1 MSAQKKSISR
11 DESKRQDTGTNSI
24 GGINKSFDRVANI
37 WLQFTRYGRDFIGI
51 ILVASGLITL
61 FGLAGFSRGLLIV
74 YWSRFLAS
82 AVGWAK
88 WIVPPLIIGMGL
100 VIFLRHLELFKKLS
114 FRKILSIEVL
124 FFLGVMILATVGGK
138 NLDRAEAGQDG
149 GVIGWGLVTLLEF
162 IIPYPWSFILLLI
175 IGAAL
180 VGTLSGRMP
189 ILFRS
194 LEVWLEE
201 ELKTVGLLDR
211 NGKPSDVALNGLV
224 QSGKAPA
231 TQNSPDSITAIPRND
246 RLPPLNLLMQEH
258 SDNPDEDDIHA
269 TADLIEQTL
278 LEFGIPARV
287 VGFRVGPTV
296 TQFAIEPGFTEKMG
310 PDGQLIQQKVRVAQI
325 SALSRDLAL
334 ALSAERLRV
343 EAPVPGHTFVGIEV
357 PNQHLSL
364 VRLRGLIE
372 SDAFQNLGSPMAIAL
387 GRNVSGQ
394 PLVADLAKMPHL
406 LIAGTTGSG
415 KSVAIAAIA
424 IGLVM
429 NNTPEELRL
438 AMLDP
443 KMVELIRFNG
453 LPHLFGKVETEQE
466 RMLAVLRWALVE
478 MDSRYRLLES
488 THSRDLES
496 YNRKVQ
502 KRKQPTLPR
511 IAILIDELA
520 DLMMQA
526 PDQTESSLVRLA
538 QMARATGIHLVVA
551 TQRPSTDV
559 VTGLIKANF
568 PARLSFTVASSIDS
582 RVILDTTG
590 AETLLGRGDLLFLD
604 PEVGS
609 PQRAQGVIVTDH
621 EIERVIHYWQKMAPL
636 GEALEPPWAEM
647 VSEATGEG
655 DDQLLKQAIDVVR
668 SSQRAS
674 ASLIQ
679 RRLRIGYPRAARLI
693 DDMEALGVVGPAQG
707 AGREREVLWSPDD
720 VDLGAE
726 TDLDEE

>member
-1 MSAQKKSISR
+1 MNLHKKNSPMDVSKKPASDASSNKDAQKPADK
-11 DESKRQDTGTNSI
+11 
-24 GGINKSFDRVANI
+24 VAEI
-37 WLQFTRYGRDFIGI
+37 WMQFSRYGRDFLGI
-51 ILVASGLITL
+51 FFVAFGLITL
-61 FGLAGFSRGLLIV
+61 FGLAGFSQGLFIA
-74 YWSRFLAS
+74 YWSQILAV
-82 AVGWAK
+82 AFGWTK
-88 WIVPPLIIGMGL
+88 WIIPLLLLGAGL
-100 VIFLRHLELFKKLS
+100 VILFRHLQLIQKLTLKKVLS
-114 FRKILSIEVL
+114 LEFL
-124 FFLGVMILATVGGK
+124 FFLLVMVLAILGGRM
-138 NLDRAEAGQDG
+138 LQRAEGGQDG
-149 GVIGWGLVTLLEF
+149 GVIGWGLATLLEY
-162 IIPYPWSFILLLI
+162 IIPYPWSFLLLLI
-175 IGAAL
+175 VVVAVLAD
-180 VGTLSGRMP
+180 LSGGLPLIMHA
-189 ILFRS
+189 F
-194 LEVWLEE
+194 EAWLGQDIKSVRFDGE
-201 ELKTVGLLDR
+201 
-211 NGKPSDVALNGLV
+211 KPKPLAMGFINTTPSARKSSAQLSHAVANIN
-224 QSGKAPA
+224 Q
-231 TQNSPDSITAIPRND
+231 RND
-246 RLPPLNLLMQEH
+246 RLPPMNLLTQEH

-269 TADLIEQTL
+269 TAGLIEQTL
-278 LEFGIPARV
+278 LEFGIPSRV

-296 TQFAIEPGFTEKMG
+296 TQFAIEPGFIEKTG
-310 PDGQLIQQKVRVAQI
+310 PDGQVTQQKVRVAQI
-325 SALSRDLAL
+325 SALRRDLAL

-364 VRLRGLIE
+364 VRLRGLLE
-372 SDAFQNLGSPMAIAL
+372 SDAFHNLGSPLAIAI

-453 LPHLFGKVETEQE
+453 LPHLLGRVETEQE

-478 MDSRYRLLES
+478 MDNRYRLLETS
-488 THSRDLES
+488 HSRDLDS
-496 YNRKVQ
+496 YNRKAQ
-502 KRKQPTLPR
+502 KRKLPTLPR
-511 IAILIDELA
+511 IVIFIDELA
-520 DLMMQA
+520 DLMMQS

-568 PARLSFTVASSIDS
+568 PARLSFAVASSIDS
-582 RVILDTTG
+582 RVILDAVG

-604 PEVGS
+604 PEMGS

-621 EIERVIHYWQKMAPL
+621 EIERVIHYWQKMIPQEGAV
-636 GEALEPPWAEM
+636 ESPWTELI
-647 VSEATGEG
+647 EEIG
-655 DDQLLKQAIDVVR
+655 DDGNDHLLKQAIDVVR
-668 SSQRAS
+668 STQRAS

-693 DDMEALGVVGPAQG
+693 DEMENLGVVGPAQG

-720 VDLGAE
+720 VDLGDESDLAE
-726 TDLDEE
+726 D